1 MSKAFDVFSGF
12 TKENDVKI
20 QAIYESQEH
29 YFKLL
34 KKYKDEI
41 AFIENMLEGYRQE
54 RKEFMLNEL
63 PAISVKLKE
72 EGVADDIR
80 VDWLSKL
87 EKDMENSFALS
98 ELVLRE
104 FVGKKIEDFNE
115 IIQRRIQEIT

>member
-1 MSKAFDVFSGF
+1 
-12 TKENDVKI
+12 
-20 QAIYESQEH
+20 
-29 YFKLL
+29 
-34 KKYKDEI
+34 
-41 AFIENMLEGYRQE
+41 
-54 RKEFMLNEL
+54 MLNEL